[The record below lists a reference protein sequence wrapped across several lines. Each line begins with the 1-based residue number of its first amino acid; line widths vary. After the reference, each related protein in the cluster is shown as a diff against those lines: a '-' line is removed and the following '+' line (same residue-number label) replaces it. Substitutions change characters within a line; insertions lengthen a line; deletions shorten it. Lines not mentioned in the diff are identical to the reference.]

1 MLVETK
7 RHDFLQVSPVADDV
21 VLSVKDVSKK
31 FCRDLRRSLF
41 YGVQDIASDLT
52 GRRRRSDRL
61 RTKEFWAL
69 RDITFNLRRGE
80 ALGLI
85 GANGAGKSTLL
96 RILSGLIKPDAGCV
110 RVRGRLA
117 PLIAL
122 GAGFNPILTGRENI
136 YANMSVLGLSTRE
149 IEARFDEV
157 VEFAEIK
164 EAIDAP
170 VQTYSSGMAARL
182 GFACAIHTEP
192 DILLID
198 EVLAVGDIRFRAKC
212 TRKLAEIRQ
221 KGTSFILVNHK
232 PAAILSICD
241 SAVYLKQGQV
251 VAAGDTHLIVRQYEE
266 DLMLRDV
273 GSLDNQLY
281 LPKKSEQESSGI
293 DITHALF
300 RDEQG
305 NEITTIYTGQSV
317 YCCVGVQVRSPFE
330 GIYLKCKIS
339 DLSRESETVLD
350 LNSDYDGCLFNV
362 SPGHQEMRIKLPV
375 FGLRPGVYTTEIYV
389 VKKPQ
394 HCFDIVK
401 NFKFRIELSPDSKF
415 LIERNLYFQQRE
427 WSIKKDFI

>member
-1 MLVETK
+1 MVMQAEQPTT
-7 RHDFLQVSPVADDV
+7 VPPVAASSEDV
-21 VLSVKDVSKK
+21 VLSVNDVSKK
-31 FCRDLRRSLF
+31 FCRDLRKSLF
-41 YGVQDIASDLT
+41 YGVQDILSDLT
-52 GRRRRSDRL
+52 GGRPHSERL
-61 RTKEFWAL
+61 RPKEFWAL
-69 RDITFNLRRGE
+69 QDITFDLHRGE

-96 RILSGLIKPDAGCV
+96 RILSGLIKPDQGSV
-110 RVRGRLA
+110 RVKGRLA

-149 IEARFDEV
+149 IEDRFEAV
-157 VEFAEIK
+157 VDFAEIT

-221 KGTSFILVNHK
+221 KGTAFILVNHK

-241 SAVYLKQGQV
+241 QAVYLQQGRV
-251 VAAGDTHLIVRQYEE
+251 LSAGDTNWIVRQYEE
-266 DLMLRDV
+266 DLMLKDV
-273 GSLDNQLY
+273 GSVDNQIK
-281 LPKKSEQESSGI
+281 LPPKAAHESSGI
-293 DITHALF
+293 EITYALF
-300 RDEQG
+300 RDEWGQA
-305 NEITTIYTGQSV
+305 IASIYMGQSV
-317 YCCVGVQVRSPFE
+317 YCCLGLQVRSPFQ
-330 GIYLKCKIS
+330 GIYWKCKIS

-350 LNSDYDGCLFNV
+350 LNSDYDGCLFDV
-362 SPGHQEMRIKLPV
+362 TPGNQEMQVKLPTL
-375 FGLRPGVYTTEIYV
+375 GLRPGVYTMDIYV

-401 NFKFRIELSPDSKF
+401 NFKFKVEIAPDAKF
-415 LIERNLYFQQRE
+415 LIERNLYYQQRE
-427 WSIKKDFI
+427 WSLRSC